1 MYDTYPD
8 KETETVLMNSFQWD
22 STEVIVKFA
31 HCQKQNGGADCGLLS
46 IVFATAIPF
55 GKQPGKLKS
64 HFVTCLNK
72 GEISINKHYVSCV
85 YHIQS
90 LIFTIHID

>member
-1 MYDTYPD
+1 LDRVASTANSSIAQVKVYDTYPD

-55 GKQPGKLKS
+55 GKQPGKLK
-64 HFVTCLNK
+64 F
-72 GEISINKHYVSCV
+72 
-85 YHIQS
+85 IQGA
-90 LIFTIHID
+90 IW

>member
-1 MYDTYPD
+1 MDRVASTANSSIAQVKVYDTYPD

-55 GKQPGKLKS
+55 GKQPGKLK
-64 HFVTCLNK
+64 F
-72 GEISINKHYVSCV
+72 
-85 YHIQS
+85 IQGA
-90 LIFTIHID
+90 IW